1 MKILSHRKPNNMLS
15 NYLESLRDNLDA
27 GMTPEEAVD
36 EVCDRWHLSKEGSTY
51 EYLLRRAKE
60 ES

>member
-1 MKILSHRKPNNMLS
+1 MKILAYRKSNNMLR
-15 NYLESLRDNLDA
+15 NYIESLRNNLND

-36 EVCDRWHLSKEGSTY
+36 KVCDRWHLFKEGNTY

>member
-1 MKILSHRKPNNMLS
+1 MKILSHRKPNIRLS
-15 NYLESLRDNLDA
+15 RYVESLRDNLND

-36 EVCDRWHLSKEGSTY
+36 KVCDRWHLFKEGNTY